1 MTATTAGD
9 GVTLPRARLR
19 FGDVLRLG
27 GLGLRGRPLRALLSA
42 LGISLGIASVVAV
55 LGISASS
62 QAGLLAQID
71 ALGTNLLVAAPGQ
84 TLFGD
89 QAQMPT
95 QAAAMV
101 ARIDGVQ
108 RVAQTGSVDGAV
120 YRNDH
125 IPAGQTN
132 GIQIKAA
139 SLNLPA
145 TLGAVVA
152 DGRWLTGAT
161 SHFPATVLGAT
172 AAARLGVSSVSGSPQ
187 VYLAGQWFTV
197 VGILDPVQLVP
208 DADPLA
214 FVGWPVARER
224 LAFDGYP
231 TSLYSRARDDAVD
244 RVHSLL
250 AATADPAHP
259 EEISVSRPSD
269 ALVARA
275 AAKATYT
282 SLFLGLGAVALLV
295 GGVGIAN
302 VMVIAVLERRW
313 EIGLRRALGATRRHV
328 AGQFLAES
336 LLLSGLGGITGVV
349 AGAVITLAYASN
361 RGWTA
366 VVPLTALA
374 GAAGVTMLV
383 GAIAGLYPALR
394 AARLS
399 PTEVLH
405 SV

>member
-1 MTATTAGD
+1 
-9 GVTLPRARLR
+9 
-19 FGDVLRLG
+19 
-27 GLGLRGRPLRALLSA
+27 
-42 LGISLGIASVVAV
+42 
-55 LGISASS
+55 
-62 QAGLLAQID
+62 
-71 ALGTNLLVAAPGQ
+71 
-84 TLFGD
+84 
-89 QAQMPT
+89 
-95 QAAAMV
+95 
-101 ARIDGVQ
+101 
-108 RVAQTGSVDGAV
+108 
-120 YRNDH
+120 
-125 IPAGQTN
+125 
-132 GIQIKAA
+132 
-139 SLNLPA
+139 
-145 TLGAVVA
+145 
-152 DGRWLTGAT
+152 
-161 SHFPATVLGAT
+161 
-172 AAARLGVSSVSGSPQ
+172 
-187 VYLAGQWFTV
+187 
-197 VGILDPVQLVP
+197 VP

-214 FVGWPVARER
+214 FVGWPVAQQR

-231 TSLYSRARDDAVD
+231 TSLYTRARDDAVD

-250 AATADPAHP
+250 AAAADPAHP

-336 LLLSGLGGITGVV
+336 LLLSGLGGVTGVV
-349 AGAVITLAYASN
+349 AGAVITLAYAN
-361 RGWTA
+361 QRGWTA